1 MHVYICV
8 YIMYS
13 SLIPI
18 LMPFF
23 WVLLGLSLSR
33 EQERTL
39 HSRCSLTSA
48 RQKESSFPLTTGSI
62 LVNKALSVA
71 SGITSRTYSWS
82 TRTPKLQIYCV
93 VSQLTTHNDG
103 WDYPNQTGF
112 CFCPRW
118 TWCSCQPVSSAS
130 SLENP
135 SECFPYLWHHQA
147 FPPLWCH
154 PWNSWGCTSSHC
166 LTHLRMC

>member
-93 VSQLTTHNDG
+93 VSQLTTHMDG
-103 WDYPNQTGF
+103 IILTRQDFAFVLAELGA
-112 CFCPRW
+112 
-118 TWCSCQPVSSAS
+118 PVS
-130 SLENP
+130 L
-135 SECFPYLWHHQA
+135 FLQ
-147 FPPLWCH
+147 PPA
-154 PWNSWGCTSSHC
+154 
-166 LTHLRMC
+166 